1 MYAMRKEL
9 NQYRQAGPI
18 AEIAVADPHR
28 LIQMLFEGALER
40 IAVARGA
47 IAQGNLALKAKKIT
61 QAMDIIGELR
71 GSLNLA
77 EGGELAAN
85 LDALYDYMQRRLLAG
100 NARNDPQPL
109 EEVAGLLREIKAGWD
124 AIPEQMRRAS

>member
-28 LIQMLFEGALER
+28 LTQMLFEGALER

-47 IAQGNLALKAKKIT
+47 IAQGQLALKAKKII
-61 QAMDIIGELR
+61 QAMDIISELR
-71 GSLNLA
+71 ASLNLA

-85 LDALYDYMQRRLLAG
+85 LDALYEYMLRRLLAG
-100 NARNDPQPL
+100 NAHNDPQPL
-109 EEVAGLLREIKAGWD
+109 EEVAALLREIKAGWD
-124 AIPEQMRRAS
+124 AIPEQMRRPS

>member
-9 NQYRQAGPI
+9 NQYRQAGAI
-18 AEIAVADPHR
+18 AEITVADPHR
-28 LIQMLFEGALER
+28 LTQMLFEGALER

-85 LDALYDYMQRRLLAG
+85 LDALYDYMQRRLLTG

-109 EEVAGLLREIKAGWD
+109 EEIAGLLREIKAGWD

>member
-1 MYAMRKEL
+1 MYAMRREL

-28 LIQMLFEGALER
+28 LTQMLFEGALER

-47 IAQGNLALKAKKIT
+47 IMQGNFPLKGQKIS

-71 GSLNLA
+71 GALDL
-77 EGGELAAN
+77 ERGGELAAN
-85 LDALYDYMQRRLLAG
+85 LDALYDYMMRRLVTG
-100 NARNDPQPL
+100 NVRNDPAVL
-109 EEVAGLLREIKAGWD
+109 EEVSSLLREIKAAWD
-124 AIPEQMRRAS
+124 AIPEQMRKAS

>member
-1 MYAMRKEL
+1 MYAMRREL

-28 LIQMLFEGALER
+28 LTQMLFEGALER

-47 IAQGNLALKAKKIT
+47 MTQGNASLKGKKIG

-71 GSLNLA
+71 GALDL
-77 EGGELAAN
+77 ERGGELAAN
-85 LDALYDYMQRRLLAG
+85 LDALYDYMNRRLVTG
-100 NARNDPQPL
+100 NARNDPAAL
-109 EEVAGLLREIKAGWD
+109 EEVSILLREVKAGWD
-124 AIPEQMRRAS
+124 AIPEQLRKAS

>member
-28 LIQMLFEGALER
+28 LTQMLFEGALER

-47 IAQGNLALKAKKIT
+47 MTQGNVPLKGQKIS
-61 QAMDIIGELR
+61 QAVDIIGGLR
-71 GSLNLA
+71 DALDH
-77 EGGELAAN
+77 ERGGELAAN
-85 LDALYDYMQRRLLAG
+85 LDALYEYMSRRLLEA
-100 NARNDPQPL
+100 NIHNDAERL
-109 EEVAGLLREIKAGWD
+109 EEVSRLLREVKTGWD
-124 AIPEQMRRAS
+124 GIPEQMRKAS

>member
-1 MYAMRKEL
+1 MYAMRREL

-28 LIQMLFEGALER
+28 LTQMLFEGALER

-61 QAMDIIGELR
+61 QAIDIVGELR
-71 GSLNLA
+71 NSLNLE

-85 LDALYDYMQRRLLAG
+85 LDALYDYMLRRLVVA
-100 NARNDPQPL
+100 NAQNDSQAL
-109 EEVAGLLREIKAGWD
+109 EEVASLLREIKAGWD